1 MLASLATI
9 LMHSFFQ
16 KRKAPPVIEE
26 TPSEIPELNGA
37 DVAAV
42 FYGQRIGGD
51 FYEFVR
57 VSPVRVLFGLLDLAG
72 QRDENRSILGAAK
85 ETFRSSGQR
94 LFSNSDL
101 NEADAMAELCI
112 ELNLAIMKA
121 ASGVRSCPAFLGCF
135 NEDVGTVCYTNAGHT
150 PGLLRDEKGI
160 SELPATGLPL
170 GLFSHTTREAPTV
183 GIARDGIMMVVS
195 RGVVEGYYKGEEF
208 GLGRVKEVLQTTH
221 ATSARELGLTILDG
235 VKQFMR
241 TPPTHNDVT
250 ALVLTRL

>member
-1 MLASLATI
+1 MAPL
-9 LMHSFFQ
+9 FQ
-16 KRKAPPVIEE
+16 KRKQVVSAAIEE
-26 TPSEIPELNGA
+26 IPSEVPQLNGA

-51 FYEFVR
+51 FYEFLR

-72 QRDENRSILGAAK
+72 QRDENRGILAAAK
-85 ETFRSSGQR
+85 ETFLTSGKK
-94 LFSNSDL
+94 LFSNDDL

-112 ELNLAIMKA
+112 ELNHGIMNA
-121 ASGVRSCPAFLGCF
+121 AAGVRSCPAFLGCY
-135 NEDVGTVCYTNAGHT
+135 NEDLGTVCYINAGHT

-170 GLFSHTTREAPTV
+170 GLFSHTTREAPTI
-183 GIARDGIMMVVS
+183 GLAHGGIMVVVS
-195 RGVVEGYYKGEEF
+195 RGVVEAHVNREEF
-208 GLGRVKEVLQTTH
+208 GLERVKETLQTTH
-221 ATSARELGLTILDG
+221 ATSARELGLTVLDG

-250 ALVLTRL
+250 ALVLART